1 MCKIRSYYSDN
12 GQLISSL
19 MRKNMKMMGLLVS
32 VFLGLS
38 ASAMAAG
45 NVEAGKTKSAS
56 CGACHGADGN
66 SMIDINPKLAGQ
78 HASYLVKQ
86 LKEFKLASQTGG
98 EEGRNNAVMNG
109 MAAVL
114 SEQDMLD
121 IAAYFESQTPSEG
134 ETPEDVIEA
143 GSKLYRGGDLERGI
157 TACTACH
164 GPRGNGT
171 SLSGFPDISGQH
183 TAYLKAQLEAF
194 RSGQRANSH
203 NGMMEDIAKR
213 LTDQDIDILSKYI
226 SGLY

>member
-1 MCKIRSYYSDN
+1 MCKIHSYYSDN

-19 MRKNMKMMGLLVS
+19 MRKNMKIMVLLVS

-38 ASAMAAG
+38 ASALAAG
-45 NVEAGKTKSAS
+45 DVEAGKAKSVA

-66 SMIDINPKLAGQ
+66 SMIDMNPKLAGQ
-78 HASYLVKQ
+78 HAGYLVKQ
-86 LKEFKLASQTGG
+86 LKEFKLAAQTGG

-109 MAAVL
+109 MATAL
-114 SEQDMLD
+114 SEQDMQD
-121 IAAYFESQTPSEG
+121 IAAYYTSQTAKEG
-134 ETPEDVIEA
+134 EAPEDVIEQ
-143 GSKLYRGGDLERGI
+143 GGKLYRGGDLERGI

-183 TAYLKAQLEAF
+183 TTYLKAQLEAF

-226 SGLY
+226 AGLY